1 MYSSEEIAGF
11 KAKDLRI
18 SKLAILKSLI
28 EKCSEED
35 VHEVKKIVELAEEYI
50 NYVYAERST
59 KRGSVGC
66 VADSTKHS
74 INWEQLAEGLNL
86 AIPNAGNVKI
96 LNQVM
101 DEYKQAHKASA
112 NPKEVLTCC
121 IGKFGAYPAKSS
133 SVEKV
138 VRQLLETEK

>member
-18 SKLAILKSLI
+18 SKVAILKSLI

-66 VADSTKHS
+66 VADSETTV
-74 INWEQLAEGLNL
+74 NWVCLAEGLNF
-86 AIPNAGNVKI
+86 AKPNTVNIKI
-96 LNQVM
+96 LNEVFN
-101 DEYKQAHKASA
+101 EYKQVNKANA
-112 NPKEVLTCC
+112 NPSDILTH
-121 IGKFGAYPAKSS
+121 IFSRFGKYPNNLS
-133 SVEKV
+133 SVKV
-138 VRQLLETEK
+138 ILESLKNGQ